1 MVTRQELLALAAN
14 TENLIARTT
23 EPDAFQ
29 LEQRDPMTVRMGA
42 VAVFRCGQFRHAELV
57 DAERFDGVDHVRG
70 TVHRGPF
77 PLAADGV

>member
-29 LEQRDPMTVRMGA
+29 LEQRDRIIA
-42 VAVFRCGQFRHAELV
+42 AAHAAGITDTEI
-57 DAERFDGVDHVRG
+57 DAAR
-70 TVHRGPF
+70 
-77 PLAADGV
+77 